1 MTDEKFNF
9 LSFNKDVD
17 DQKNNPIQI
26 MCKKNSNISHMKV
39 VYDLLSDET
48 TKNIDSFTK
57 YFMLKIHNKKRF

>member
-1 MTDEKFNF
+1 
-9 LSFNKDVD
+9 
-17 DQKNNPIQI
+17 
-26 MCKKNSNISHMKV
+26 MKV